1 MLSDQDLMNVQAVS
15 SQLSAPVTIF
25 VNRGEGR
32 ENPFEANL
40 ANIVRQ
46 MSGVSMN
53 RIRIEE
59 GEESLLPGRPS
70 LTPASGHMRN
80 IHYFAAPEG
89 TELAPFLDLLLWM
102 GTDTDPLPSDL
113 TKALEQLATPWHVM
127 VLIAPTCPHCP
138 QVVRAVLSLA
148 VGTSLIKVTIVDAVQ
163 FDDLAQ
169 RYKVKST
176 PTTIVND
183 GLTLIGRLTA
193 EELAGHLLRLT
204 ESSSVTAI
212 LESMIK
218 AGRAE
223 DAAELMC
230 SKEQPGAIIPIYLS
244 KEFSVRMGALVAL
257 EDALEKNPRILDT
270 IVDELTALLFQEE
283 VGLRGD
289 TAELLGKI
297 GNPAAIPALRKAAE
311 DPDPDVREA
320 AEEALRLLER

>member
-25 VNRGEGR
+25 VNPGVAEN
-32 ENPFEANL
+32 NPFEANL
-40 ANIVRQ
+40 FNIVRQ
-46 MSGVSMN
+46 ISGVSMN
-53 RIRIEE
+53 SIKIEE
-59 GEESLLPGRPS
+59 GAESLLPGRPS
-70 LTPASGHMRN
+70 LTPAAGHVPN

-102 GTDTDPLPSDL
+102 GSDTEPPQFDL
-113 TKALEQLATPWHVM
+113 TKALDGLGMPCHVM

-138 QVVRAVLSLA
+138 QVVRAALSLA
-148 VGTSLIKVTIVDAVQ
+148 IRTASITVSIVDAVQ
-163 FDDLAQ
+163 FEDLAQ

-176 PTTIVND
+176 PTTIIND

-193 EELAGHLLRLT
+193 EELAGHLLRLD
-204 ESSSVTAI
+204 ESSSLTPI

-223 DAAELMC
+223 DAGELMC
-230 SKEQPGAIIPIYLS
+230 AKEKPEAILPIYVS

-257 EDALEKNPRILDT
+257 EEALDKNPRILDP
-270 IVDELTALLFQEE
+270 IVDELTSLLFQEE
-283 VGLRGD
+283 AALRGD

-311 DPDPDVREA
+311 DQDPDVREA
-320 AEEALRLLER
+320 AEEALQLLEH